1 MSLTDDPDITAL
13 LARWRSGDPAAGDA
27 LMQTVYPV
35 MRALAQARLQRS
47 AGELTLSATE
57 IANEAYTRLVRIE
70 HIDYRDRSHF
80 LAVAARAMRNIVVDH
95 LRARGRDKGGGNLP
109 FVALD
114 QIDIDAEGAH
124 ELIDLR
130 VDWLAVHDALNQFEQ
145 VDQACARIVELK
157 FFSGLTTDEIA
168 EACNISSATVV
179 RNWRFAKA
187 WLTDR
192 LQTRR

>member
-1 MSLTDDPDITAL
+1 MKPSDDIDITAL
-13 LARWRSGDPAAGDA
+13 LARWREGDRAAGDA
-27 LMQTVYPV
+27 LMQAVYPV

-47 AGELTLSATE
+47 IGDMTLSATE

-70 HIDYRDRSHF
+70 SIDYRDRSHF
-80 LAVAARAMRNIVVDH
+80 FAVAARAMRNIVVDH
-95 LRARGRDKGGGNLP
+95 LRARGRDKRGGNLP
-109 FVALD
+109 FVALE
-114 QIDIDAEGAH
+114 QIDADAGSAH

-145 VDQACARIVELK
+145 VDRDSARIVELK
-157 FFSGLTTDEIA
+157 FFSGLTTEEIA
-168 EACNISSATVV
+168 AACGISSATVV

-192 LQTRR
+192 LQTLR